1 MACRFDP
8 ASRSLSLEPH
18 VLEGIV
24 ISKAY
29 ITPVGRWPGS
39 GETVLET
46 PTITDLKALDLPD
59 VPKKADS
66 DKKKEA
72 VVKDD
77 TTENAKGEAPNK
89 SSSEA
94 TGSESQKTVAD
105 HKTEPKKNAVET
117 NPEPRQV
124 IEKNPFDSE
133 DDESDEDDDDEFMND
148 DDEAYEEDD

>member
-1 MACRFDP
+1 M
-8 ASRSLSLEPH
+8 
-18 VLEGIV
+18 
-24 ISKAY
+24 
-29 ITPVGRWPGS
+29 
-39 GETVLET
+39 
-46 PTITDLKALDLPD
+46 
-59 VPKKADS
+59 
-66 DKKKEA
+66 
-72 VVKDD
+72 KDD

-148 DDEAYEEDD
+148 DDEAFEEDE